1 MKGAENFLF
10 SCIAFGGA
18 DPSSEEEWTNLITQS
33 TVADM
38 RKNTFTYIRRI
49 VPSMQDRQRIDTK
62 QHLGDVM
69 QNGSLITI
77 CSRPGVGKTETAINL
92 VVDASFTSPD
102 PVTSVLFSLEM
113 SVIQLAARLFPNTD
127 GEELETVANGLRD
140 RDAEDKALE
149 APVIIDDTAGLSV
162 LELTGKCDKLLSE
175 MVPEMPPIGLIVID
189 YVQLM
194 RSNDGKQDMAVIANG
209 LKSLAVDLDV
219 PIVAMSWLNRTADTR
234 PNKCPTLEDLDSALA
249 DASDTVVLLTPDPIL
264 TKP

>member
-1 MKGAENFLF
+1 
-10 SCIAFGGA
+10 
-18 DPSSEEEWTNLITQS
+18 
-33 TVADM
+33 M
-38 RKNTFTYIRRI
+38 RKNTFTYIHSI

-69 QNGSLITI
+69 QNASLITI

-92 VVDASFTSPD
+92 IVDASFTSPD

-127 GEELETVANGLRD
+127 GEDLEAVANGLRG
-140 RDAEDKALE
+140 RNAEDKAFE
-149 APVIIDDTAGLSV
+149 ATVIIDDTAGLSV
-162 LELTGKCDKLLSE
+162 LDLTGKCDKIQSE

-219 PIVAMSWLNRTADTR
+219 PVVAMSWLNRTADTR

-249 DASDTVVLLTPDPIL
+249 DASDTVVLLTPAPIL
-264 TKP
+264 AKP